1 MPAPATITSGMG
13 SIQSMPE
20 RFHIHSEE
28 VEPGVFELSLEQQAG
43 ARHLLRGTEWRTIA
57 VLARRRYL
65 ANDMFG
71 MASYRAALEQA
82 AQHATTGH
90 YGCYVET
97 RRLRGGK
104 VEVELIERVVV
115 ESKLRTEILASRTF
129 DASDEGALV
138 ASSEFAAELSDWA
151 ERVNTERETVLAEGA
166 VERDAAL
173 ADAAERE
180 RAAAEL
186 EEILRRTSG
195 P

>member
-1 MPAPATITSGMG
+1 MGTI
-13 SIQSMPE
+13 QPMPE

-28 VEPGVFELSLEQQAG
+28 VEPGVFELSLEQQEG
-43 ARHLLRGTEWRTIA
+43 ARHLLRGTHWQTVA

-82 AQHATTGH
+82 AGHATAGH

-104 VEVELIERVVV
+104 VQVELIEREVVDA
-115 ESKLRTEILASRTF
+115 KLRTAILASRTF
-129 DASDEGALV
+129 DASDEDALV

-151 ERVNTERETVLAEGA
+151 DRVNTERETVLAEGRA
-166 VERDAAL
+166 EHDQAL

-186 EEILRRTSG
+186 EEILRRASG